1 MGNSASLSSLPYTI
15 EDEIEP
21 STRQG
26 SLGWSIHNG
35 KRKSD
40 GIPVCVFKAS
50 KPKLIQTPL
59 TQYFSGNTFPV
70 TVGKDR
76 VDPNCQLFPALHH
89 FAKSKTLVHPYL
101 VKVYATLDTGKFNTY
116 CCSLF
121 VLKIKSMQHFSDS
134 LFCLIIFHL

>member
-1 MGNSASLSSLPYTI
+1 MGNSASLSSLPYTV
-15 EDEIEP
+15 ESEVEP

-26 SLGWSIHNG
+26 SLGWSIYKG

-40 GIPVCVFKAS
+40 GAPVCVFKAS

-59 TQYFSGNTFPV
+59 TEYFSRNNTPV
-70 TVGKDR
+70 NIGKDR

-101 VKVYATLDTGKFNTY
+101 LKVYATLDTGKFLS
-116 CCSLF
+116 SLPY
-121 VLKIKSMQHFSDS
+121 FSRW
-134 LFCLIIFHL
+134 